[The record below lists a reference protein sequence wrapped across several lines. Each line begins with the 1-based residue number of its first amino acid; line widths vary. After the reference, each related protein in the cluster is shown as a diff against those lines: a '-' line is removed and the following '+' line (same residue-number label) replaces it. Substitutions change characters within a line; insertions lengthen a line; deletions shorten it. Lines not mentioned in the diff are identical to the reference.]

1 MSYTVLSSGG
11 FMGIGDDYY
20 PLPWPSLKYDTGL
33 GGYISGISLEKLK
46 GAPKYADDAT
56 WNWSDPARAKSL
68 DDYCG
73 ITFT

>member
-1 MSYTVLSSGG
+1 MVDKASGKVSYTVLSSGD

-33 GGYISGISLEKLK
+33 GGYISGISLEKLS
-46 GAPKYADDAT
+46 DDAT

-68 DDYCG
+68 DV
-73 ITFT
+73 ITV